1 MASDLSDLL
10 SLQNN
15 LAVKNASNILSNILI
30 SPVGV
35 QCCQPD
41 QVAEICQL
49 SSSERAEKKIDCL
62 RGTKMKYA
70 RKRIRWLIGN
80 YLFGQMSVEC
90 ISEMRDGV

>member
-15 LAVKNASNILSNILI
+15 LAVKNASDILLSI

-41 QVAEICQL
+41 QVAKICQL
-49 SSSERAEKKIDCL
+49 SSSEGAEKKIDCL
-62 RGTKMKYA
+62 GGTKIKTCE
-70 RKRIRWLIGN
+70 KKIWWLIGN

>member
-15 LAVKNASNILSNILI
+15 LAVKNASNILTLI
-30 SPVGV
+30 SPLGV

-49 SSSERAEKKIDCL
+49 SSSERAEKKIYCL